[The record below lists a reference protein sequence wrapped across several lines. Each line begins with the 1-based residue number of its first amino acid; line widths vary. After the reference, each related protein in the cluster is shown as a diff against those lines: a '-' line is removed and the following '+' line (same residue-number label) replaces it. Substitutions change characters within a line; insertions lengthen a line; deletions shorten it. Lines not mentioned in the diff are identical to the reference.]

1 MRQGDRH
8 RGPHLL
14 LVFFGELTGYPQGP
28 IAQHRQNVFQEIQKP
43 VGRFKQHHG
52 ALFTCQ
58 LLKLFA
64 PVTGL
69 GWQEPLEAKAAAGQ
83 AAAHQGGGDGTG
95 AWNANH
101 RAALVSG
108 FGHQVFAWIGDARQ
122 AGIAHHRNRFAGRQ
136 GRQ

>member
-1 MRQGDRH
+1 M
-8 RGPHLL
+8 
-14 LVFFGELTGYPQGP
+14 FFGELPGYPQGP

-43 VGRFKQHHG
+43 VGRFKQHQG
-52 ALFTCQ
+52 SLLPRQ

-64 PVTGL
+64 PLTGL
-69 GWQEPLEAKAAAGQ
+69 GWQEPLKAKAAAGQ

-108 FGHQVFAWIGDARQ
+108 FGHQVFAWIGDA
-122 AGIAHHRNRFAGRQ
+122 G
-136 GRQ
+136 